1 MELYMTTVSNEIV
14 AEGVSGFVH
23 VAQPDNFKGSEK
35 YKITLTLD
43 KKNADVFKKAG
54 IKLKEYNGEPQVS
67 MSRKLD
73 FGQPPVYDAEGER
86 ISADELSRFG
96 DLVRVVAKAG
106 KGDYSQYAYVDK
118 IKLLQKNEEAG
129 DAIAGG
135 AF

>member
-1 MELYMTTVSNEIV
+1 MSNVSKSIV
-14 AEGVSGFVH
+14 AEGISGFVH
-23 VAQPDNFKGSEK
+23 IATPDDFKGTEK

-43 KKNADVFKKAG
+43 NKNADVFKKAG
-54 IKLKEYNGEPQVS
+54 VEVGEYNGQPQVR

-86 ISADELSRFG
+86 IPASELSQFG

-106 KGDYSQYAYVDK
+106 KGDYSKYAYIDK
-118 IKLLQKNEEAG
+118 IKLLQKNEEG
-129 DAIAGG
+129 HVDAG

>member
-1 MELYMTTVSNEIV
+1 MTTINNEIV
-14 AEGVSGFVH
+14 AEGISGFVH
-23 VAQPDNFKGSEK
+23 VATPDFFKGTEK

-43 KKNADVFKKAG
+43 KKNAELFTKAG

-67 MSRKLD
+67 MSRKVD
-73 FGQPPVYDAEGER
+73 FGQPPVYDADGER
-86 ISADELSRFG
+86 ISADELSRYG

-129 DAIAGG
+129 SEMIEGG

>member
-1 MELYMTTVSNEIV
+1 MANISKAIV
-14 AEGVSGFVH
+14 AEGISGFVH
-23 VAQPDNFKGSEK
+23 IAYPDNYKGTEK

-43 KKNADVFKKAG
+43 KKNAEIFKKAG
-54 IKLKEYNGEPQVS
+54 VNLKEYNGEPQVS

-73 FGQPPVYDAEGER
+73 FGQPPVFDADGER
-86 ISADELSRFG
+86 IPASELSQFG

-129 DAIAGG
+129 ELDEAG